1 MQIGPDGC
9 FHLTYC
15 SKIHPGCGWEELF
28 ANLKRYAPALK
39 ARLAPEAPF
48 GLGLRLS
55 AAEARELLAGDRLAE
70 FQDFLAAYN
79 LYVFTLNGFPYGDLT
94 GPERQS
100 RDFCPRLAGGIPGPL
115 HPGPD

>member
-1 MQIGPDGC
+1 MQIGPDGF

-15 SKIHPGCGWEELF
+15 RTHPGCGWKELF

-39 ARLAPEAPF
+39 TRLAPEAPF

-55 AAEARELLAGDRLAE
+55 AAEAGELLTVNRLAE
-70 FQDFLAAYN
+70 FQDFLAAHN

-94 GPERQS
+94 GPS
-100 RDFCPRLAGGIPGPL
+100 VKAGFA
-115 HPGPD
+115 PDWREESGSATPWT